1 MKLTSLFGLL
11 IGLGLVFA
19 AILSRGSLLNF
30 LSFESIFI
38 VLGGTVGATLLSFN
52 KDQLQTAV
60 GAIRVVFV
68 DPTPPPDN
76 LIPVMVDIVK
86 QARVQGVGAI
96 EVPRGQGERNE
107 FLQKAVDMLVD
118 GIEPDIAAQILQG
131 ESDAIASRY
140 RMSER
145 LFTVMGTYTP
155 LFGLLGT
162 LIGLIIM
169 LASVADPMAIPG
181 AMAIA
186 LLTTFYGVL
195 FSAMIFRPMA
205 TKIRAWNYDEIQLR
219 DLIIET
225 MMHISEGVNSH
236 ISQERLESQYR
247 TRRQRK

>member
-11 IGLGLVFA
+11 MGLGLVFV
-19 AILSRGSLLNF
+19 AIISRGSLLQF
-30 LSFESIFI
+30 ISIESIFI

-52 KDQLQTAV
+52 RDQLEIAIR
-60 GAIRVVFV
+60 AIRVVFF
-68 DPTPPPDN
+68 DTTPPPDN
-76 LIPVMVDIVK
+76 LIPIMVDLVK
-86 QARVQGVGAI
+86 QARVNGVGSL
-96 EVPRGQGERNE
+96 EVPEGEGERNE
-107 FLQKAVDMLVD
+107 FLHKAVDMLID
-118 GIEPDIAAQILQG
+118 GIEPSVAAQILQG

-162 LIGLIIM
+162 VIGLIIM
-169 LASVADPMAIPG
+169 LSSVNDPMAIPG
-181 AMAIA
+181 AMAVA
-186 LLTTFYGVL
+186 MLTTFYGVL

-225 MMHISEGVNSH
+225 MMHISEGVNSQ
-236 ISQERLESQYR
+236 ISQERLQSQYR
-247 TRRQRK
+247 TRRRG